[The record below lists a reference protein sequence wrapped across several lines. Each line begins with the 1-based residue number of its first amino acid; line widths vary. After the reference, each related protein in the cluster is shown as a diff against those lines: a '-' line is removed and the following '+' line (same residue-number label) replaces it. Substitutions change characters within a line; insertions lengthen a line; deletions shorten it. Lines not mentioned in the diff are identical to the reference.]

1 MRPRRVRGG
10 WLAVAIVIVLV
21 AILRPFL
28 GRTFD
33 YFFEDI

>member
-1 MRPRRVRGG
+1 MKLQRVKGG
-10 WLAVAIVIVLV
+10 WLAVAVAIVLFAV
-21 AILRPFL
+21 LRPFL